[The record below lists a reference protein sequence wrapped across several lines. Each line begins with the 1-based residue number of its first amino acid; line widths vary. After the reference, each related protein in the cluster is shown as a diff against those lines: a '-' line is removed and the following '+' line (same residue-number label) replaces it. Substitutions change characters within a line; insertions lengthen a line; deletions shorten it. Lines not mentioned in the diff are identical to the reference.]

1 MCPFGPFLHAPSLG
15 HFCAVKVEKNTRD
28 HGFLWL
34 RLFPCFLLWALPAH
48 CFLRFFSLM
57 GISRN
62 LTAVI
67 FIDPAFIVAS
77 QLPEI
82 ISW

>member
-1 MCPFGPFLHAPSLG
+1 MAQTLSL
-15 HFCAVKVEKNTRD
+15 
-28 HGFLWL
+28 
-34 RLFPCFLLWALPAH
+34 LFALGSASALLPQI
-48 CFLRFFSLM
+48 FFLM